1 MVIGGDK
8 FSGKPGDWADVK
20 TEIVAMIE
28 NAGYSYVTKNG
39 RHPSSSRRTGNHD
52 NIEDADLEKH
62 FKKMWPTKLP
72 GPHTMQCCT
81 RHFGAVRPVWS
92 AFSTQ
97 CTVNL

>member
-1 MVIGGDK
+1 MCCVTACVAPPGGVGKSTLALK
-8 FSGKPGDWADVK
+8 FA
-20 TEIVAMIE
+20 
-28 NAGYSYVTKNG
+28 AGQAERG
-39 RHPSSSRRTGNHD
+39 GERLWL
-52 NIEDADLEKH
+52 A
-62 FKKMWPTKLP
+62 